1 MFIVIHKITITVH
14 QNHIAP
20 RFDLTTEVL
29 IILISNNSVI
39 EEKKSIVLPRSSA
52 DELCHLL
59 LSENINTLICGGIEE
74 EYYQFLKWK
83 KINIFDSVAGNW
95 TAAFKN
101 WQENTLT
108 SGDILSDRMVEGKR
122 V

>member
-1 MFIVIHKITITVH
+1 MIHKITITVH
-14 QNHIAP
+14 QNHISP
-20 RFDLTTEVL
+20 RFDLATEIL
-29 IILISNNSVI
+29 IILISNHSVI

-83 KINIFDSVAGNW
+83 KIDIFDSVVGDWKVAFQNW
-95 TAAFKN
+95 I
-101 WQENTLT
+101 ENTLKP
-108 SGDILSDRMVEGKR
+108 GDVLTDRMIEGKH

>member
-1 MFIVIHKITITVH
+1 VIHKITITVH
-14 QNHIAP
+14 QDHIAP
-20 RFDLTTEVL
+20 RFDLATEIL
-29 IILISNNSVI
+29 IIMISNNSVV

-59 LSENINTLICGGIEE
+59 LSENINTLICGAIED

-83 KINIFDSVAGNW
+83 KIDIFDSIVGNW

-101 WQENTLT
+101 WQENTLA
-108 SGDILSDRMVEGKR
+108 SGDILSHRMVEGKR

>member
-1 MFIVIHKITITVH
+1 MIHKITITVH

-29 IILISNNSVI
+29 IILISNNLVV

-52 DELCHLL
+52 DDLCHHL
-59 LSENINTLICGGIEE
+59 LSENINTLICGGIED

-83 KINIFDSVAGNW
+83 KIDIFDSVVGEW
-95 TAAFKN
+95 EVAFKN
-101 WQENTLT
+101 WRKNTLT
-108 SGDILSDRMVEGKR
+108 SGDILLPRMVEGKY